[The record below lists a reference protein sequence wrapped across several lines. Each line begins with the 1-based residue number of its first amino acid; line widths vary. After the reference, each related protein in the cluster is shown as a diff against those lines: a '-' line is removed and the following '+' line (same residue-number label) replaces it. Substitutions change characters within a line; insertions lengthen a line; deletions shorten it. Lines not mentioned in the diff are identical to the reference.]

1 MIIGFLGNKGSGK
14 DTASD
19 YLVNNYNFKKYG
31 FADPIKVICKNMF
44 CFDEE
49 QLYGNKKDVVDTCWN
64 IKPRE
69 AFQIIGTE
77 FAQHQLKNLLP
88 HINVDYKHFWT
99 KRFTM
104 FYNQELKKDKNVK
117 IVINDVRFQH
127 EIDVLKQYNALIIK
141 LNNNNTQSD
150 NHISENEI
158 KNITQID
165 HIVDNNSSKENL
177 YKQIESIVTNLN

>member
-1 MIIGFLGNKGSGK
+1 MYSTL
-14 DTASD
+14 DW
-19 YLVNNYNFKKYG
+19 
-31 FADPIKVICKNMF
+31 
-44 CFDEE
+44 E
-49 QLYGNKKDVVDTCWN
+49 
-64 IKPRE
+64 
-69 AFQIIGTE
+69 
-77 FAQHQLKNLLP
+77 
-88 HINVDYKHFWT
+88 
-99 KRFTM
+99 
-104 FYNQELKKDKNVK
+104 KDKNVK

-127 EIDVLKQYNALIIK
+127 EIDVLKKYSAIIIK